1 MATHPSRT
9 TIDNDIA
16 HLNGGLFADGLPRS
30 AQSVPPPAEDPQR
43 RPRAQALRM
52 QRRAFGRKGTLAAL
66 GAALTV
72 VAGYGAA
79 LHFTGIAKV
88 AAPEQAVLLPVVPE
102 LVVIEAPELPVA
114 PVTAIVPAGTAP
126 PKEAPPRA
134 PSTQKSASEA
144 APRAALSLKA
154 RDEVSPSA
162 IGDAGRDINI
172 AAAGTSLSV
181 AASRAKSCLDA
192 DDPRTTMEVRVTFA
206 PSGRVTTAM
215 VNRGPF
221 AGTEI
226 GGCIARALRT
236 AKVGPF
242 EGSAVTVTRSIRI
255 R

>member
-9 TIDNDIA
+9 TSDNEIA
-16 HLNGGLFADGLPRS
+16 HFNGGLFADALPRP
-30 AQSVPPPAEDPQR
+30 AQSVPPPAEDPPR

-72 VAGYGAA
+72 VAGYCAA
-79 LHFTGIAKV
+79 LHFAGTARV
-88 AAPEQAVLLPVVPE
+88 ATPEQVALLPAVPQ
-102 LVVIEAPELPVA
+102 LAPIEAPSLPVEA
-114 PVTAIVPAGTAP
+114 FVPAGTAP

-134 PSTQKSASEA
+134 PSAQKSASEA
-144 APRAALSLKA
+144 APRVALSLPT
-154 RDEVSPSA
+154 RDEVSARAS
-162 IGDAGRDINI
+162 GDAGRDINI
-172 AAAGTSLSV
+172 AAASSSLSV
-181 AASRAKSCLDA
+181 AAARAKSCLDA

-215 VNRGPF
+215 VSRGPF

-242 EGSAVTVTRSIRI
+242 EGSPVTVSRSIRI
-255 R
+255 H

>member
-9 TIDNDIA
+9 TIDSEIA
-16 HLNGGLFADGLPRS
+16 HFKGDLFADALPRS
-30 AQSVPPPAEDPQR
+30 AQSVPPPADDPPR

-52 QRRAFGRKGTLAAL
+52 QRRAFGRQGTLAAL
-66 GAALTV
+66 GAALAV

-79 LHFTGIAKV
+79 LHFAAITKV
-88 AAPEQAVLLPVVPE
+88 AAPEQAVILPVVPE
-102 LVVIEAPELPVA
+102 LAVLETPEREVA
-114 PVTAIVPAGTAP
+114 AVVPAGTAP
-126 PKEAPPRA
+126 PKEAHPRA
-134 PSTQKSASEA
+134 PATLKSASETAPKA
-144 APRAALSLKA
+144 APSLPSLPS
-154 RDEVSPSA
+154 RDEVSA
-162 IGDAGRDINI
+162 HAGGDAGRDINT
-172 AAAGTSLSV
+172 AAASSALSL

-215 VNRGPF
+215 VSRGPF

-242 EGSAVTVTRSIRI
+242 EGPPVTVSRSIRI